1 MSQLPNEIIDQ
12 IIAYLLGGEHPQ
24 WQPEQ
29 VRATDQ
35 QSADEGSTRTSGL
48 QPAGTGNA
56 QQQLNTIQ
64 SPRQLISGAFT
75 RLSNLRYKLRKKH
88 VVPQDAL
95 PPETFLT
102 TALAVQYLYTSPKT
116 PTSSTFVSHP
126 APLLCARLTPSSHT
140 SKPTFGTSTTPV

>member
-35 QSADEGSTRTSGL
+35 QSADEGSTRTSDH

-56 QQQLNTIQ
+56 QQQSSTIR
-64 SPRQLISGAFT
+64 SPRKLISGAFT
-75 RLSNLRYKLRKKH
+75 RLSNLRHKLGKKH

-102 TALAVQYLYTSPKT
+102 TGLAVQYLYTPPKT
-116 PTSSTFVSHP
+116 RTSSTSVSHP
-126 APLLCARLTPSSHT
+126 APSPCAHLTPSSHT
-140 SKPTFGTSTTPV
+140 SKPTFGTSITPV